1 MERIHVKGNTY
12 CLKGRHLLPY
22 YQLDDKYCILLDTGR
37 RQDREKVE
45 EALQALG
52 LRPVGIILTH
62 MHYDHHEN
70 TRYFRDKYGIPVAM
84 PRIEAEICRSSVTLK
99 NHLFCF
105 SFGLIE
111 QTERLQN
118 LICPVDRPIEGEEDS
133 ITVAGIPFGIF
144 HSPGHSPDHI
154 CILTPDNV
162 CIVGDALLSGE
173 DLARAEI
180 PFVFDLSLDLQTKQR
195 LRSLTCEA
203 YLVSHRGIYADIKD
217 LIDENVAVI
226 QRRLTNI
233 CAMVTKPMTFCDCY
247 EGIREALGHT
257 KEPMHP
263 ILNLH
268 LERYMRPYLEYLV
281 DTGALQLV
289 SGKGAPTVAPM
300 GDVE

>member
-1 MERIHVKGNTY
+1 MERIHIKGNTY

-22 YQLDDKYCILLDTGR
+22 YQLDDKNCILLDAGR
-37 RQDREKVE
+37 RQDREKLE
-45 EALQALG
+45 ETLQALG

-84 PRIEAEICRSSVTLK
+84 PRTEAEICRSSATLK

-105 SFGLIE
+105 SYGLIE

-118 LICPVDRPIEGEEDS
+118 LICPVDRPIEAEEDAIS
-133 ITVAGIPFGIF
+133 FAGATFGIV

-154 CILTPDNV
+154 CIITPDHV
-162 CIVGDALLSGE
+162 CCIGDALLSGE

-180 PFVFDLSLDLQTKQR
+180 PFVFDLSLDLQTKEC
-195 LRSLTCEA
+195 LRSLACDS
-203 YLVSHRGIYADIKD
+203 YLVSHMGIYSDIKD
-217 LIDENVAVI
+217 LIDENIAVI
-226 QRRLTNI
+226 QRQLTNI
-233 CAMVTKPMTFCDCY
+233 RAMVTKPMTFCDCY

-263 ILNLH
+263 IINLH

-289 SGKGAPTVAPM
+289 CGKGAPTVAPV
-300 GDVE
+300 GGHE